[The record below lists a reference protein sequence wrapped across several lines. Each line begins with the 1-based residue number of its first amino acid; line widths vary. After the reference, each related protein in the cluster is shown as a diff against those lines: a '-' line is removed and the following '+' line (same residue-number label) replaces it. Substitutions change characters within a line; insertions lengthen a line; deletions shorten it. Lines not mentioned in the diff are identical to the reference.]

1 MLDALLADETAAVY
15 ALIDRRLV
23 GQFAPLGVQ
32 TGRSQRAPAESRT
45 YLIGRA
51 VTTLGSLLRRQPIR
65 IVPCPAALANGL
77 LTNEGQVRGFDRRR
91 SIEVDIRRGE

>member
-1 MLDALLADETAAVY
+1 MVDVLLAEERAPVY

-45 YLIGRA
+45 HLIGRA
-51 VTTLGSLLRRQPIR
+51 VTTLGSLLRRQPIAS
-65 IVPCPAALANGL
+65 CPAPP
-77 LTNEGQVRGFDRRR
+77 R
-91 SIEVDIRRGE
+91 SLMAC